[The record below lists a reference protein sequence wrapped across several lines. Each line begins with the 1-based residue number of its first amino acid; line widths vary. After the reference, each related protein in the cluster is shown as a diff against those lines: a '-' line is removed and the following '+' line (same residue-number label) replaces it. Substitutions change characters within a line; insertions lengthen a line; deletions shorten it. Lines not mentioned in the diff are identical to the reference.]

1 MSLFRISKNYLC
13 DIGLLALV
21 FVGISTLAGCQL
33 VVTNPRACQGC
44 HPNLYAMWEESKVHP
59 KSKSDCEDCHVKA
72 KYQAKPLYL
81 ADPSTVNNHCESCHG
96 DVFEQ
101 IQVEKVKLIKISHK
115 RHLNENIT
123 CFTCHRN
130 VAHDKEIP
138 STYRPR
144 KKVCLSCHLREIEG
158 SAQDEACMMCHY
170 IVLDQSTS
178 LFWAHEKETGSLGRI
193 GPPIALQSNN
203 ALISTTRIKLE

>member
-1 MSLFRISKNYLC
+1 MNLFRISKNHIWNIALLVL
-13 DIGLLALV
+13 IIFTSLAL
-21 FVGISTLAGCQL
+21 TGCQF
-33 VVTNPRACQGC
+33 VATNPRACQDC
-44 HPNLYAMWEESKVHP
+44 HPNLYDMWKESKVHP

-72 KYQAKPLYL
+72 RYQSKPLYL
-81 ADPSTVNNHCESCHG
+81 AAPSTVNNHCESCHE

-130 VAHDKEIP
+130 VAHDKETP

-158 SAQDEACMMCHY
+158 SPQDEACMMCHY
-170 IVLDQSTS
+170 IILDQSTA
-178 LFWAHEKETGSLGRI
+178 LFWAQDRESGRPE
-193 GPPIALQSNN
+193 GPSTALLSKD
-203 ALISTTRIKLE
+203 ALISTTGIKLE

>member
-1 MSLFRISKNYLC
+1 MNLFRISNNYLWL
-13 DIGLLALV
+13 ISLLLLV
-21 FVGISTLAGCQL
+21 ILPTATLTGCQFGA
-33 VVTNPRACQGC
+33 TNPRACRGC

-59 KSKSDCEDCHVKA
+59 KSKSDCEDCHIKA

-81 ADPSTVNNHCESCHG
+81 ADPTTVNYHCESCHE
-96 DVFEQ
+96 DLFEQ
-101 IQVEKVKLIKISHK
+101 IQVEKIKLVKISHK

-144 KKVCLSCHLREIEG
+144 KQVCLSCHLREIEG
-158 SAQDEACMMCHY
+158 SAQDEACLMCHY
-170 IVLDQSTS
+170 IILDQSTA
-178 LFWAHEKETGSLGRI
+178 LFWAHDKESGRLGGI
-193 GPPIALQSNN
+193 GPPLALQSNDKN
-203 ALISTTRIKLE
+203 